1 MVWTISLCLAL
12 QRHHGDQLLSLGA
25 EDSGQGA
32 QRSTSMKDGIDVVV
46 REAKQIFRF
55 KQQVMEELQAQ

>member
-1 MVWTISLCLAL
+1 MVWTVGLCLVL

-32 QRSTSMKDGIDVVV
+32 QWSITT
-46 REAKQIFRF
+46 REKIKAM
-55 KQQVMEELQAQ
+55 VGEAE